1 MNKQQTNVILEQV
14 AKMSAFLSVINEKLL
29 IKTFKQNSYLKIKVM
44 QNYTSIRYL
53 KLTESEEHGGGS
65 EVRKR

>member
-29 IKTFKQNSYLKIKVM
+29 IKTFKQNSYFKNKGHVELYFFKIPEI
-44 QNYTSIRYL
+44 N
-53 KLTESEEHGGGS
+53 
-65 EVRKR
+65 RK